1 MLQSV
6 GVFPPIPVD
15 GDFVY
20 GEGQA
25 AITLPLAGDTHT
37 GQVLELDVE
46 LERVGCP
53 AEFPASCRD
62 RSCAVDEAACA
73 LTSPCP
79 EASNCFPNCPQDDD
93 ILSCVY
99 ENSFDAGAIT
109 VIDYPQ
115 SEGWTE
121 ADALANCSAIAGVS
135 NPRIVRGGGQSSL
148 VQQGGSAFGRC
159 TVSDNDRR
167 FYLMDAGETVCNFIS
182 GSWEATGPYCEGY

>member
-6 GVFPPIPVD
+6 GVFPPIPVV

-25 AITLPLAGDTHT
+25 AITLPLSGNNHT
-37 GQVLELDVE
+37 RRVLELDVE
-46 LERVGCP
+46 LELVGCP
-53 AEFPASCRD
+53 AELPACCRD
-62 RSCAVDEAACA
+62 GSCAVDEAACG

-79 EASNCFPNCPQDDD
+79 ESSSCFPNCPQDGD
-93 ILSCVY
+93 ILSCMY

-109 VIDYPQ
+109 DIDYPE

-121 ADALANCSAIAGVS
+121 ADALANCSAIAGAN

-148 VQQGGSAFGRC
+148 VKQGGNAFGRC
-159 TVSDNDRR
+159 IVSDNDRR
-167 FYLMDAGETVCNFIS
+167 YYHMDVGETVCNFIS
-182 GSWEATGPYCEGY
+182 GAWEATGPSCEGY